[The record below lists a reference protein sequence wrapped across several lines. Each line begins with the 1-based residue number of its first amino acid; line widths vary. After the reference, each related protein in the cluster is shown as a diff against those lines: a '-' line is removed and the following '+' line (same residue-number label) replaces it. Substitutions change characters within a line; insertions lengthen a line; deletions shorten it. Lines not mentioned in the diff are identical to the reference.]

1 MELKIYARNIDLNRQ
16 AEEYIQ
22 KKFERLERH
31 LRPLSDAK
39 LEISLTSARS
49 QDDRVVAQLTLSA
62 KGRVL
67 RGQKRGLNL
76 YAALDAVTDAMDYQ
90 IRRYKGK
97 AYRSEQARRAGK
109 EDSAPPVE
117 QGVAEVDD
125 LRSPRVV
132 RTKQFPMKPM
142 NVEEA
147 ILEMELLSHSFFL
160 FQNADTGTYSVVYC
174 RQDGDYGL
182 IEPEQ
187 A

>member
-109 EDSAPPVE
+109 E